1 VELINMA
8 KRPVLY
14 VGQGVIQAEATEELR
29 QFAARANIPVTTTLQ
44 GMGAFDELDERSL
57 CMLGM
62 HGHVAA
68 NRAMQQADLII
79 AMGARFDD
87 RVTGKLPAFAPEA
100 RRAAAAGRGGFI
112 HFEVGRVQG
121 PGARRLSLVLPFT
134 FVVPFTHPQFLLTPR
149 FTEYRSRER
158 TWTSLCPQPSG
169 LWATLV

>member
-1 VELINMA
+1 MA

-112 HFEVGRVQG
+112 HFEV
-121 PGARRLSLVLPFT
+121 RRGLVACNAPSGLDFGSLSF
-134 FVVPFTHPQFLLTPR
+134 FVMVRCAF
-149 FTEYRSRER
+149 RSPC
-158 TWTSLCPQPSG
+158 CPQPSSLCTDPISDLAEEPG
-169 LWATLV
+169 QACTLNHRGCG